1 MNKISNLNIFII
13 LITAILIRVMSIYFF
28 GDSKIDNE
36 WGIMLNNLENYKILS
51 IRSVEGVPVPNLF
64 MPPLYPMFLY
74 SIKLAIKNYDFFIN
88 TVLTIQLILSL
99 VSIIFIFKILLQ
111 IFAKKLSLIK
121 SGDYDAV
128 LGSRFMKESKVF
140 NYPIQKLILNRIF
153 NYFVGLIF
161 WNNYN
166 DYTNA
171 FKIYKKKALEDISPF
186 ISESFN
192 IFLEIPLK
200 IISRKY
206 KYKIMPINWIGRTK
220 GVSKFKIKELRSKY
234 LFTLI
239 YCFMEKNLLNIKK

>member
-1 MNKISNLNIFII
+1 MLTIIIPVRNESDNLETIMDHYSKNLNNIDYEVLII
-13 LITAILIRVMSIYFF
+13 NDFSKDNTLEKARDLFKSKKFKVFNNKKKGLGGAINLGIKESTGSNIVIMMADQSDDINDLIKY
-28 GDSKIDNE
+28 N
-36 WGIMLNNLENYKILS
+36 
-51 IRSVEGVPVPNLF
+51 
-64 MPPLYPMFLY
+64 
-74 SIKLAIKNYDFFIN
+74 
-88 TVLTIQLILSL
+88 
-99 VSIIFIFKILLQ
+99 
-111 IFAKKLSLIK
+111 SLING
-121 SGDYDAV
+121 GDYDAI
-128 LGSRFMKESKVF
+128 LGSRFLKGSNVI

-171 FKIYKKKALEDISPF
+171 FKIYKKKTLEEIAPL

-206 KYKIMPINWIGRTK
+206 RYKIIPINWTGRTK

-239 YCFMEKNLLNIKK
+239 YCFIEKNLLNIKK

>member
-1 MNKISNLNIFII
+1 MLSVIIPVKNESDNLAGLMEHYSKNLNNIDYEI
-13 LITAILIRVMSIYFF
+13 LIINDFS
-28 GDSKIDNE
+28 SDNT
-36 WGIMLNNLENYKILS
+36 LEKA
-51 IRSVEGVPVPNLF
+51 RNLF
-64 MPPLYPMFLY
+64 TNKNFKVLDNKKKGLGGAINLG
-74 SIKLAIKNYDFFIN
+74 IKEATGSHVAIMMADQSDDIN
-88 TVLTIQLILSL
+88 DLI
-99 VSIIFIFKILLQ
+99 KYN
-111 IFAKKLSLIK
+111 SLIK

-206 KYKIMPINWIGRTK
+206 KYKIMPINWVGRTK